1 MPVKTKEIEE
11 EALRLPSHERAQLA
25 EHLIS
30 SLDEIE
36 DPEAERLWI
45 EEAERRYQKY
55 KQGKVN
61 AKPAEMVFKEARS
74 KLE

>member
-1 MPVKTKEIEE
+1 MLLKTKEIEE

-36 DPEAERLWI
+36 DPEAER
-45 EEAERRYQKY
+45 RYQKY